1 MTKSHPHRWR
11 TAAALAVSAAV
22 LTACGGGASD
32 VSGGGASEAE
42 TTLRLVAYA
51 VPEPG
56 WSKIIPAFAAEYARL
71 APDRRSLEL
80 GEKENGEC
88 VFLLGNECVIH
99 PVKPAQCRAFP
110 DGWRYPGAEEIC
122 PACRPGPQK
131 PV

>member
-1 MTKSHPHRWR
+1 M
-11 TAAALAVSAAV
+11 SARLLGEHFGPDGRPKRAYDTWV
-22 LTACGGGASD
+22 MAS
-32 VSGGGASEAE
+32 
-42 TTLRLVAYA
+42 
-51 VPEPG
+51 
-56 WSKIIPAFAAEYARL
+56 AFAAEYARL
-71 APDRRSLEL
+71 ALDRRSLEL

>member
-1 MTKSHPHRWR
+1 MTDGTR
-11 TAAALAVSAAV
+11 
-22 LTACGGGASD
+22 GGA
-32 VSGGGASEAE
+32 GPGAAGGACLRCGECCRVRGFVRLGAGEAD
-42 TTLRLVAYA
+42 RIA
-51 VPEPG
+51 VFLGMDPR
-56 WSKIIPAFAAEYARL
+56 AFAAEYARL

-99 PVKPAQCRAFP
+99 PVKPAQCRTFP
-110 DGWRYPGAEEIC
+110 NGWRYPGAEEIC